1 MKGETSKKNKIPNRM
16 NNKLGIM
23 IYYISV
29 IIYEVRV
36 SQLMNGNPADWFC

>member
-1 MKGETSKKNKIPNRM
+1 MKGETSKKNKIPNRIY
-16 NNKLGIM
+16 NKLGIM

-36 SQLMNGNPADWFC
+36 SQSMNGNPADRFC